1 MPQTVS
7 SSVNDQ
13 LNKLIKR
20 HDLGDITPELCDFS
34 LEEQNAVS
42 EAQGV
47 QPTAASDFIP
57 VLGKSVT
64 YIVSVVIINEQDEV
78 LMIQEAKKSCAGK
91 WYLPAGR
98 MESGETIN
106 EAAVREVFE
115 ETGLK
120 CEMTTLVGVET
131 AGGSWVRFLL
141 TGRVVSGTLKTPDQA
156 DQESL
161 QAKWFANISELTLRA
176 NDILNLIKMTRAY
189 KGRTQS
195 PGLWHSDIMPI
206 KYAHHKNYLRIV
218 AVIRKRATNSLNV
231 LVSERNVH
239 HLPTVEIHPGRSL
252 HSTLRKFMIELFGA
266 ELPQHRPHGLLTVE
280 HSPSAYPHTTDG
292 ICLTLLVVFRP
303 PLEEVAVIGKAVW
316 QEMSKDLEEKFGSMV
331 GSSHSTLPLNVIR

>member
-7 SSVNDQ
+7 SINDQ
-13 LNKLIKR
+13 LTKLIGCQ
-20 HDLGDITPELCDFS
+20 DLGDITPELCDFS

-47 QPTAASDFIP
+47 QPSAASDFVP

-64 YIVSVVIINEQDEV
+64 YIVTVVMINDQDEV
-78 LMIQEAKKSCAGK
+78 LMIQEAKQSCAGK
-91 WYLPAGR
+91 WYLPAGK
-98 MESGETIN
+98 METGETII

-120 CEMTTLVGVET
+120 CEMTTLIGVET

-141 TGRVVSGTLKTPDQA
+141 TGRVLSGNLKTPDQA

-161 QAKWFANISELTLRA
+161 QAKWFADISELTLRA
-176 NDILNLIKMTRAY
+176 NDILNLIKMTRTY
-189 KGRTQS
+189 KARAQS
-195 PGLWHSDIMPI
+195 PALWHSEMMPI
-206 KYAHHKNYLRIV
+206 QYAHHKNYLRIV
-218 AVIRKRATNSLNV
+218 AVIRKRSTNTLNV

-239 HLPTVEIHPGRSL
+239 HLPTVEMHPARSL

-280 HSPSAYPHTTDG
+280 HSPAAYPHTTDG
-292 ICLTLLVVFRP
+292 FCLTLLVVFRP
-303 PLEEVAVIGKAVW
+303 PLEDVAVIGKAVW
-316 QEMSKDLEEKFGSMV
+316 QEMSKELEDKFGRMV
-331 GSSHSTLPLNVIR
+331 GSNHSTLPLNVIR